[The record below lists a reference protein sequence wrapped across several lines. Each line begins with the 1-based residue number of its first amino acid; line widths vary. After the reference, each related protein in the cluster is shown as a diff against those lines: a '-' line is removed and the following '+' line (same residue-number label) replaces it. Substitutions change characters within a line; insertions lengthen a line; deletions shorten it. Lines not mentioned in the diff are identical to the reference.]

1 MKVVTKIEICQTRLG
16 HVSSFNHHQTPMNKV
31 ATDMSWKPFF
41 SQGVANF
48 KANRHEAALQ
58 CFAEVLHLQSPSR
71 LTSNTN
77 PRLSITAARIST
89 SSTTHA
95 PLYTRN
101 LETSKTRS
109 KTRRRQLTLP
119 QNGGRAMQEQ
129 RVSSSKS
136 KNPTHL

>member
-1 MKVVTKIEICQTRLG
+1 MTKIEICQTRLG
-16 HVSSFNHHQTPMNKV
+16 HVSSFNHHQTPVNKV

-58 CFAEVLHLQSPSR
+58 CFTEVLTSSPSPSR
-71 LTSNTN
+71 LTSNTKL
-77 PRLSITAARIST
+77 RLSITVARIST

-109 KTRRRQLTLP
+109 KTRRRQLTLLR
-119 QNGGRAMQEQ
+119 NGGRAMQEQ

-136 KNPTHL
+136 KSLTHR